1 LVDIERMSNLLFG
14 RYQALQLYATVAR
27 LSKPEFTTGE
37 LAALTRLPPAACSKE
52 LGRLTD
58 LRMLRIVSRRGEYER
73 DDQSCFWRF
82 IDELAS
88 EWES

>member
-1 LVDIERMSNLLFG
+1 VDIERMSNLLFG

-37 LAALTRLPPAACSKE
+37 LAALTRLPSAACSKE

-58 LRMLRIVSRRGEYER
+58 LRVLRIISRRGAYER